1 MKKLFIL
8 AFTLMATISST
19 AQLITIQTDAAEGA
33 LPIVTAHTASPIVY
47 DAEND
52 HTVVRLAATAV
63 AKDIESIT
71 GMRPAV
77 STTLTAGSTPI
88 IAGTIGQSSH
98 IDALIANGKLDASA
112 ITDK

>member
-63 AKDIESIT
+63 AKDIESIIMNMLIWRNMVIT
-71 GMRPAV
+71 IIMENTMKKAFMICVRKTIVAV
-77 STTLTAGSTPI
+77 KAAAFFVLP
-88 IAGTIGQSSH
+88 
-98 IDALIANGKLDASA
+98 
-112 ITDK
+112 